1 MKKIILIL
9 SALLLTA
16 VTSYA
21 DFSDMEKHMWANDAV
36 NELAEKGIIN
46 GVSETEFMPGGNV
59 TYEQLAKLLATSF
72 ELKVPEIP
80 DGGRWSDGYI
90 EATRKYFMFT
100 NEYDY
105 DTPLQRVE
113 VVSAIGKLYAEG
125 SGLSAVYTEPFNDAE
140 LLETVPEIEPEYILT
155 AKTVGITTGDTEG
168 NFRPFDN
175 VTRAECAVLFQR
187 LINLKTEDIKME
199 HTKVLITMDNGDTI
213 KVELMP
219 EYAPETVANFVSLV
233 KEGFYDG
240 LTFHRV
246 ISGFMIQGGDP
257 LGNGMGGSDKKIKGE
272 FASNGFV
279 QNTLKHERGVISMAR
294 SQMPDSASSQFFIM
308 HEDAPYLDGQYA
320 AFGKVIE
327 GIEAV
332 DRIAAEKT
340 DMMDKPLTPVVIES
354 IVIAE

>member
-1 MKKIILIL
+1 MKKIIVFL
-9 SALLLTA
+9 SVIMLTA
-16 VTSYA
+16 ISVNA
-21 DFSDMEKHMWANDAV
+21 DFADMENHMWANDAV
-36 NELAEKGIIN
+36 NELADKGIIN

-59 TYEQLAKLLATSF
+59 TYEQLAKLLAVTF
-72 ELKVPEIP
+72 ELDVPEP
-80 DGGRWSDGYI
+80 EEGRWSDGYI

-113 VVSAIGKLYAEG
+113 VVSAISKMYAEE
-125 SGLSAVYTEPFNDAE
+125 SGLTAVYTEPFNDAE
-140 LLETVPEIEPEYILT
+140 LLATVPEIEPEYILT
-155 AKTVGITTGDTEG
+155 AKATGITNGDTDG

-199 HTKVLITMDNGDTI
+199 HTMVLITMDNGDTM

-219 EYAPETVANFVSLV
+219 EYAPKTVANFVKLV

-257 LGNGMGGSDKKIKGE
+257 LGNGMGGSDEKIKGE
-272 FASNGFV
+272 FASNGFT

-320 AFGKVIE
+320 AFGKVVE
-327 GIEAV
+327 GIETV

-354 IVIAE
+354 IKIAE